1 MNEEEKELEQLAVK
15 FGKEMEERK
24 EKAAKRLS
32 EEQKKFADTFAR
44 SWNLQKDSH
53 PLIKEMMDGLRNGKY
68 AKPSEFYLKECGW
81 LFGTII
87 TEKDKAAFIYASDS
101 VNRWQCSRSYYRR
114 SFRTADY
121 SCYLTQL
128 SYVFASFEKLAWLDK
143 DICDIL
149 LGNVSENAAAYLKK
163 HSSDQNTPLD
173 TYIYLRSSVC
183 YNSEIIAYELDKGN
197 SRLEDIL
204 TDIIMGEGNG
214 MVNHTIIRGI
224 MYSRNGKMHELL
236 GKLLL
241 AARLQE
247 GLRQAICENADVGT
261 VEAFKVILK
270 VIDENDLIRFS
281 SVKRAI
287 GTWTGLLLADS
298 PALERISA
306 KTLKLITEC
315 IDDEAARE
323 KYLSSEDSMEIYI
336 SLWAYGLYEMKTA
349 AEKVKRLSD
358 SGTHHQLLTAGYFAA
373 NIEEINNGND
383 MAKHVIF
390 AHNEPD
396 ILAVFMPYFMN
407 GWRTGYTVT
416 WSYDGTRK
424 VDMNKKQLFLSCWY
438 KDKAEAEKMYERLW
452 EIYDI
457 IPKKSLTFSPCI
469 FPWHSVELTKSMI
482 AERLCITAFMLED
495 NDKMDACCKII
506 KEINTSD
513 RWYVLSSILS
523 EPHTAVQRAA
533 LTDALADK
541 ESYTREQAYKIIKNI
556 HLDKENYLQM
566 EDMLRYKA
574 ADMRANLITLLLDR
588 SDDCVYGTISR
599 LLADKKEEK
608 RTAGLDMMIQLSKNE
623 IRKALYEKCKS
634 LVNDI
639 SEPSTKEKIL
649 IENICGSEKAKE
661 EKAPLFD
668 PYTDRYEPDI
678 PDNDFTRECVKTFM
692 AYFPDSYIGSLLYPD
707 TYKKSIIKNIKGA
720 IGAFCESAKS
730 ANENLVKL
738 AMLVYD
744 HRTDE
749 FKRSFGGEI
758 VTIDSG
764 INLFSVNDENGNSV
778 IPFMDIWRTWV
789 KVNEITPHELV
800 RMSIAN
806 AAVKKKGDST
816 DCFAN
821 SSETYISALFGS
833 GFEKFHGYD
842 YSHHIG
848 KILDALIKENVSA
861 KELNMLSAAAELWFI
876 KCVPEKDVMM
886 TDIYG
891 GGRYTLNVH
900 LIGHHQILSVLG
912 NSFDRNVENGAD
924 KLALDYLTAKK
935 CFEDSRYNR
944 SYGRISIY
952 GAHGADFGS
961 YSRCEFVPLSVNEFI
976 FAAYKGIISEKTMY
990 SVLFEK
996 NNLSNAFRTLSA
1008 AAIYVREADRLV
1020 SIRGFSSW
1028 TSMRRNYIVD
1038 ALVCKQRSSK
1048 EDYSE
1053 EEVGLIKYTE
1063 EIYEKIIN
1071 EVLSVELKRG
1081 DSLTEYSDSIR
1092 SISRIYGLDKLI
1104 ATLSAMGKDT
1114 LARSTYSVGSN
1125 KKECMSHLLSVCIP
1139 ENDDTAEKLGEK
1151 LKGTDITEK
1160 RLIEAAMYSPE
1171 WLPIVGE
1178 YLGWEGF
1185 TSACYYFIA
1194 HMNERFDDKRKAVIA
1209 KFTPL
1214 TDEEL
1219 NEGAFDI
1226 NWFKSAY
1233 ETLGKKRFDMIYDA
1247 AKYISDGAKHSR
1259 ARKYADAVL
1268 GKMDTDETVKT
1279 IADKRNKDLLMAY
1292 ALIPIKDED
1301 DICTRYLYLQQF
1313 LKESKKFGSQRSAS
1327 EKKAVETAMQNL
1339 SINAGYADITRLT
1352 LRMETKLIDDSR
1364 ELFEDKEID
1373 GTVFRLS
1380 VDDTGKAE
1388 IVCKKDGKALKS
1400 IPAKLKKNE
1409 YVIRLTDTKKK
1420 LTEQYRRTKAMFEQA
1435 MEESTEF
1442 TVLELSILRNNPVVL
1457 PVIKNLV
1464 FVCGEKLG
1472 FLSGNELTDYS
1483 GNVTLLSDNDKVI
1496 TAHPFAL
1503 YSDGHW
1509 ADYQKIL
1516 FENHLVQPFKQVF
1529 RELYVKTAEEAEMTH
1544 SLRYS
1549 GNQIQPGKTA
1559 ACLRSRRWVA
1569 DVEDGLQKVYYKE
1582 NIVARIY
1589 AMADWF
1595 SPADIEAPTLEWV
1608 EFTDR
1613 KTGKPLVIKDIP
1625 DIIFSEVMRDVDLA
1639 VSVAHAGGVDPETSH
1654 STVEMRAALIGFT
1667 LPLFKLTNVT
1677 LKGSHAHISG
1687 KYGEYTL
1694 HLGSG
1699 VIHKQGG
1706 TMINI
1711 LPVHS
1716 QHRGKLF
1723 LPFADED
1730 PKTAEIITKVLFL
1743 AEDSKIKDPSILEQ
1757 IK

>member
-1 MNEEEKELEQLAVK
+1 MAINEEEKALEQLAVE
-15 FGKEMEERK
+15 FGKEMEKRK
-24 EKAAKRLS
+24 ENAAKRLS
-32 EEQKKFADTFAR
+32 EEQNKFVSAFER
-44 SWNLQKDSH
+44 SWNITENSH
-53 PLIKEMMDGLRNGKY
+53 YLLKEMMQGLRNGRY
-68 AKPSEFYLKECGW
+68 AKPSEFYLSECGW

-87 TEKDKAAFIYASDS
+87 TEKDKAAFLYASDA

-114 SFRTADY
+114 SFRSADY
-121 SCYLTQL
+121 SCYLTRL
-128 SYVFASFEKLAWLDK
+128 SHVFGNFAKLAWLDE

-149 LGNVSENAAAYLKK
+149 SGKLSENAAAFINKN
-163 HSSDQNTPLD
+163 SSNLNTPLD
-173 TYIYLRSSVC
+173 AYIYLRNGLC

-197 SRLEDIL
+197 SRLEEIL
-204 TDIIMGEGNG
+204 TDIIMGEGSG
-214 MVNHTIIRGI
+214 TVNQTIIRGI

-270 VIDENDLIRFS
+270 VIADNDMIRFS

-298 PALERISA
+298 PAADRITA
-306 KTLKLITEC
+306 KTLKLMVEC

-323 KYLSSEDSMEIYI
+323 KYLFSEDSMEIYI
-336 SLWAYGLYEMKTA
+336 SLWTYGLYEMKTA
-349 AEKVKRLSD
+349 AEKVKMLSE

-373 NIEEINNGND
+373 NIEDVNNGNE

-407 GWRTGYTVT
+407 GWRGGYTVM
-416 WSYDGTRK
+416 WDSDGGRQMDLKNGLLYLSY
-424 VDMNKKQLFLSCWY
+424 WY
-438 KDKAEAEKMYERLW
+438 KDEAEAEKMYERLW
-452 EIYDI
+452 EIYNI

-469 FPWHSVELTKSMI
+469 FPWYGVELTKSMI
-482 AERLCITAFMLED
+482 AERLCLTAFMLED
-495 NDKMDACCKII
+495 NDKLDACCKLI
-506 KEINTSD
+506 KEIDSGS
-513 RWYVLSSILS
+513 RWPVLRSILS
-523 EPHTAVQRAA
+523 APQTAAQRAA

-541 ESYTREQAYKIIKNI
+541 ETYTREQAFKMVKSTR
-556 HLDKENYLQM
+556 LDKENYLQM
-566 EDMLRYKA
+566 EDMLKYKA

-588 SDDCVYGTISR
+588 SDDSIYGTISR
-599 LLADKKEEK
+599 LLGDKKEEK
-608 RTAGLDMMIQLSKNE
+608 RTAALDMIMQLSKDST
-623 IRKALYEKCKS
+623 RKALFEKCRPLAKQ
-634 LVNDI
+634 LA
-639 SEPSTKEKIL
+639 EPSTKEKIL
-649 IENICGSEKAKE
+649 IENICGSEKTE
-661 EKAPLFD
+661 EKLPLFD
-668 PYTDRYEPDI
+668 PFEDRYDPAV

-692 AYFPDSYIGSLLYPD
+692 TYFPDSSIGSLLYPD
-707 TYKKSIIKNIKGA
+707 TYKKSVIKSIKGTL
-720 IGAFCESAKS
+720 GAVCASVKR
-730 ANENLVKL
+730 ANENLAKL
-738 AMLVYD
+738 SKLVFE
-744 HRTDE
+744 HRTEE
-749 FKRSFGGEI
+749 FCRIGSGEI

-764 INLFSVNDENGNSV
+764 IIHFSVRDENGNST
-778 IPFMDIWRTWV
+778 IPFMDIWRKWMKENDIV
-789 KVNEITPHELV
+789 SDELV
-800 RMSIAN
+800 RMSAAN
-806 AAVKKKGDST
+806 AAVRKSGDAT
-816 DCFAN
+816 DCFAD
-821 SSETYISALFGS
+821 SSEPYITMLFGN
-833 GFEKFHGYD
+833 GFEKSYRHD

-848 KILDALIKENVSA
+848 RILDALIKENASA
-861 KELNMLSAAAELWFI
+861 DELNKLCAAAELWFI
-876 KCVPEKDVMM
+876 KCVPEKDVML
-886 TDIYG
+886 TEKLRSG
-891 GGRYTLNVH
+891 YTNNVH

-912 NSFDRNVENGAD
+912 NSFDRNTENGAE

-935 CFEDSRYNR
+935 CFNDPRYDKR
-944 SYGRISIY
+944 YVRLSIY

-961 YSRCEFVPLSVNEFI
+961 YSRCDFVPLSVNEFI
-976 FAAYKGIISEKTMY
+976 FAAYKGIIYEKELY
-990 SVLFEK
+990 SVLFKKE
-996 NNLSNAFRTLSA
+996 NLSDALEVLSG
-1008 AAIYVREADRLV
+1008 AAIFIREADRAVSVRERWYVRVGYFRIAKLV
-1020 SIRGFSSW
+1020 GDRIKDHF
-1028 TSMRRNYIVD
+1028 NE
-1038 ALVCKQRSSK
+1038 
-1048 EDYSE
+1048 EDRK
-1053 EEVGLIKYTE
+1053 LIKYAE
-1063 EIYEKIIN
+1063 EVYETVIN

-1081 DSLTEYSDSIR
+1081 DSPTEYSGSIK
-1092 SISRIYGLDKLI
+1092 SVTRIYGLDKFI
-1104 ATLSAMGKDT
+1104 AILSAMGKDT
-1114 LARSTYSVGSN
+1114 LARSTYYVKDS
-1125 KKECMSHLLSVCIP
+1125 KKDALSHLLSVCIP
-1139 ENDDTAEKLGEK
+1139 EKDDNAEKLREK

-1171 WLPIVGE
+1171 WLPIIGE

-1209 KFTPL
+1209 KYTPL
-1214 TDEEL
+1214 TEEEL
-1219 NEGAFDI
+1219 NDGAFDI
-1226 NWFKSAY
+1226 SWFRSAY
-1233 ETLGKKRFDMIYDA
+1233 ETLGQKHFDMIYDA

-1268 GKMDTDETVKT
+1268 GKMNAEETVKT
-1279 IADKRNKDLLMAY
+1279 VADKRNKDLLMAY

-1301 DICTRYLYLQQF
+1301 DICSRYLYLQQF

-1327 EKKAVETAMQNL
+1327 EKKAVEIAMQNL
-1339 SINAGYADITRLT
+1339 SINAGYADVTRLT
-1352 LRMETKLIDDSR
+1352 LRMETKLINDSR
-1364 ELFEDKEID
+1364 ELFEEKEID
-1373 GTVFRLS
+1373 GTIFKLS
-1380 VDDTGKAE
+1380 VDDLGKAE
-1388 IVCKKDGKALKS
+1388 IICTKGGKALKS

-1409 YVIRLTDTKKK
+1409 YIVRLTDTKKK
-1420 LTEQYRRTKAMFEQA
+1420 LTEQYRRTKTMFEQA
-1435 MEESTEF
+1435 MEDSTEF
-1442 TVLELSILRNNPVVL
+1442 TVGELKTLKNNPVVKPIL
-1457 PVIKNLV
+1457 KNLV

-1472 FLSGNELTDYS
+1472 FLDKNELTDYA
-1483 GNVTLLSDNDKVI
+1483 GNVTVLSDNDKVVV
-1496 TAHPFAL
+1496 AHPYAL
-1503 YSDGHW
+1503 YKDGNW
-1509 ADYQKIL
+1509 QNYQKNL

-1529 RELYVKTAEEAEMTH
+1529 RELYVKTAEETEMTH

-1549 GNQIQPGKTA
+1549 GNQIQPAKTV
-1559 ACLRSRRWVA
+1559 ACLKSRRWVA

-1654 STVEMRAALIGFT
+1654 STVEMRAALIEFT
-1667 LPLFKLTNVT
+1667 LPLFKLTNVA

-1706 TMINI
+1706 AMINI